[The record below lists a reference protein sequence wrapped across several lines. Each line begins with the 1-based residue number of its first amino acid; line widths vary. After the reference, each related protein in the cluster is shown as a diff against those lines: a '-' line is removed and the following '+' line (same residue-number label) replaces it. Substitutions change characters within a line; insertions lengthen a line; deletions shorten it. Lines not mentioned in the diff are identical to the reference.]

1 MSLPVTPVD
10 PAVLRRRIRVA
21 RGLEPGDLFL
31 KGAQVVNVFTQQLH
45 EADVVIADGFVAGV
59 GPYRWE
65 AAMEISVA
73 GSVIFPSLI
82 DAHIHLES
90 TLLLPGELARLI
102 VPHGTGTVIA
112 DPHEIANVMGIRGV
126 ELLVAQSQGLPL
138 DMYFMAPS
146 CVPAVNWEHAGAR
159 LDAAAINELL
169 QIPGV
174 LGLGEMMNFP
184 GVLEGDDDVLEKI
197 ATTAARRA
205 VIDGHAPGV
214 TGRDLLAY
222 AAAGIRSDHEST
234 EIAEAR
240 AKAALGMLLQVREGS
255 IARNL
260 DTLTPLLLEEGI
272 GDWCLCT
279 DDIHPDDLA
288 ANGHLD
294 ALLRRLVAAGMP
306 PERAIR
312 HTTLVPARH
321 YGLADRGAVAPGYKA
336 DLVVA
341 DDLTEFGVS
350 LVIKN
355 GRVVARGGRYLG
367 ETVPCEIRPD
377 NTVHLPAL
385 DESAFGLSAGLPD
398 GGGASP
404 VIGIVED
411 QIITRHLSRSVKRSD
426 DGLWAFDPDVD
437 VVVIA
442 SIERHRASGSIGLG
456 LVEGFGF
463 RRHGALGSSV
473 AHDSHNLIIAG
484 TNPTDMLLCARAL
497 AETGGGFV
505 VAAGGAIAGRLPL
518 PVAGLLSMSDAE
530 TVCRQ
535 LIEVRQAARALGS
548 QLPCPFGT
556 LSFLA
561 LSVIPELRI
570 TDQGLYD
577 VVNQR
582 FV

>member
-1 MSLPVTPVD
+1 MD

-21 RGLEPGDLFL
+21 RGLEPGDLLL

-146 CVPAVNWEHAGAR
+146 CVPAVNWEHAGAN
-159 LDAAAINELL
+159 LDAAAIDELL

-184 GVLEGDDDVLEKI
+184 GVLEGDDDVVEKI

-367 ETVPCEIRPD
+367 ETAPCEIRPD